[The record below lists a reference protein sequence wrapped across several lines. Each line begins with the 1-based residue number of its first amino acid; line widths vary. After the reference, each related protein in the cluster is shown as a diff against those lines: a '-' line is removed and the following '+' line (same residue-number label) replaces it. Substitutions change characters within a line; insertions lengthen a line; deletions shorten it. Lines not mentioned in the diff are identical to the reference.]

1 MKMFYIGH
9 GSLGIIISFI
19 FSYSYIIWKF
29 SIFPKFNFDNN
40 FLYLI
45 PSIPPLLVIHS
56 SYYMFVMTDRFFVTF
71 LNTGDI
77 SALTYATV
85 LTYAIPQLLSVATYF
100 LTAYSEEKLTS
111 QKNRKFNEAISLV
124 ILIGLPTTIFFIL
137 TGKTIISLLLER
149 GAFNFNNSL
158 LVSNILSVLCL
169 AIIPLFI
176 QPALDQIYQAEK
188 SLKNNIH

>member
-1 MKMFYIGH
+1 MNLLATYLFYFSILFFKNENVLYWSY
-9 GSLGIIISFI
+9 SLGIIISFI

-124 ILIGLPTTIFFIL
+124 ILIGLPTTIFFY
-137 TGKTIISLLLER
+137 
-149 GAFNFNNSL
+149 FNRQNNYFS
-158 LVSNILSVLCL
+158 
-169 AIIPLFI
+169 FI
-176 QPALDQIYQAEK
+176 RKRCI
-188 SLKNNIH
+188 